1 MQPFLN
7 LYGVRIS
14 HSPDPVGEEVIGV
27 SDRFAEERRQGL
39 IRAGPKGTGRHYVWV
54 GRRLCCAGPDDTER

>member
-14 HSPDPVGEEVIGV
+14 HPPDPDFEEVIGV
-27 SDRFAEERRQGL
+27 PDRFAEERRQGL
-39 IRAGPKGTGRHYVWV
+39 IRAGQKATGRYHVCV
-54 GRRLCCAGPDDTER
+54 DGRL